1 MMTDDQFAQEVTMVP
16 RVLITD
22 RPWENSDVEREV
34 LRPLGAE
41 VIEAPDGEEETLAD
55 LACDVDAI
63 ATCWANVT
71 ERVIAGAARCRI
83 ICRMGIG
90 LDNIA
95 IPAATA
101 RGIPVTNVPD
111 YCVEEVADHTLA
123 LLLAFARNIGF
134 FHLRT
139 KQGAYNLR
147 AASPMRRLSGQTL
160 GLFGLGRIGR
170 RVAEK
175 ARGLGLKV
183 IAHTSSGN
191 DHGTGCPMV
200 TLEELLV
207 GSDFVSIHAP
217 LTAATRHVFD
227 AAALARM
234 KPTAVLLNTSRGPLI
249 DPDALRTALRD
260 NRLGGAG
267 LDVFEPEPPDLSDP
281 LYRDERV
288 IVTPHAAFV
297 SEESLLE
304 LRTRVAR
311 QILACL
317 SGSAPEN
324 IVNGVSV

>member
-1 MMTDDQFAQEVTMVP
+1 MAP

-22 RPWENSDVEREV
+22 RPWGNSDVEREV

-41 VIEAPDGEEETLAD
+41 VIEAPNGDEATLAD
-55 LACDVDAI
+55 LARDVDAI
-63 ATCWANVT
+63 ATCWAKVS
-71 ERVIAGAARCRI
+71 ERVIAAATRCRI

-95 IPAATA
+95 IAAATA

-111 YCVEEVADHTLA
+111 YCVEEVTDHALA
-123 LLLAFARNIGF
+123 LLLAFARNVGF
-134 FHLRT
+134 FHLRS
-139 KQGAYNLR
+139 KQGEYNLG
-147 AASPMRRLSGQTL
+147 AAPRMRRLSGQTL

-175 ARGLGLKV
+175 VRGLGLAV
-183 IAHTSSGN
+183 IAHTSSGS
-191 DHGTGCPMV
+191 DHGAGCPMV
-200 TLEELLV
+200 SFEELLAR
-207 GSDFVSIHAP
+207 SDFVSIHAP
-217 LTAATRHVFD
+217 LTPSTRHVFD

-234 KPTAVLLNTSRGPLI
+234 RPTSVLINTSRGPLI
-249 DPDALRTALRD
+249 DPDALEASLRE
-260 NRLGGAG
+260 NRIGGAG
-267 LDVFEPEPPDLSDP
+267 LDVFEPEPPDLSRP

-311 QILACL
+311 QILARL
-317 SGSAPEN
+317 SGALPEN
-324 IVNGVSV
+324 VVNGVAV

>member
-1 MMTDDQFAQEVTMVP
+1 MSP

-22 RPWENSDVEREV
+22 RPWGNSDVEREI

-41 VIEAPDGEEETLAD
+41 IIEAPDGDESTLAD
-55 LACDVDAI
+55 LARDVDAI
-63 ATCWANVT
+63 ATCWAKVT
-71 ERVIAGAARCRI
+71 ERVISAATRCRI

-111 YCVEEVADHTLA
+111 YCVEEVADHALA
-123 LLLAFARNIGF
+123 LLLAFARNIAF
-134 FHLRT
+134 FHLRS
-139 KQGAYNLR
+139 KQGEYNLQ
-147 AASPMRRLSGQTL
+147 AGPPMRRLQTQTL

-175 ARGLGLKV
+175 ARGLGLDV
-183 IAHTSSGN
+183 IAHTASGS

-200 TLEELLV
+200 SFEELLAR
-207 GSDFVSIHAP
+207 SDFVSIHAP
-217 LTAATRHVFD
+217 LTSATRHIFD
-227 AAALARM
+227 AVALAKM
-234 KPTAVLLNTSRGPLI
+234 KSTAVLLNTSRGPLI
-249 DPDALRTALRD
+249 DPEALRGALEAG
-260 NRLGGAG
+260 RLGGAG

-281 LYRDERV
+281 LYRNERV

-304 LRTRVAR
+304 LRTRVAT
-311 QILACL
+311 QILARL
-317 SGSAPEN
+317 SGSTPEN
-324 IVNGVSV
+324 IVNGIPA